1 MFQTGIWFCCKC
13 SKQTGV
19 WFWWKLD
26 FRQHF
31 GFIFSIP
38 IFCKNT
44 KGDGGS
50 GGGGGG
56 GGGSGGG
63 SGGGLGCW

>member
-1 MFQTGIWFCCKC
+1 MPVSAISFPDLKR
-13 SKQTGV
+13 V
-19 WFWWKLD
+19 WFWWKLG

-56 GGGSGGG
+56 GG